1 MRNKTLYILIIIILI
16 IAGIFVATKMVEK
29 DKTKP
34 VVANTLNNTNKT
46 EEKIDVEKNNTLEP
60 EQNELANDV
69 VNNENK
75 TDNTE
80 ITSEEKAK
88 QIVKENWGEDDDTVY
103 YSYDGL
109 NEQGKYVICVR
120 DKETTKA
127 LYRYYVDL
135 ETETCEIE

>member
-16 IAGIFVATKMVEK
+16 FAGIFVATKIEEN